1 MSYAHLWISMCRNIT
16 ARLRHAHVIHML
28 DIGGTLRARAHQGL
42 RASLKGAACLLAIA
56 IGISLSIATPLDAQ
70 ASNQAIKYVKELAK
84 YQLTDKQELC
94 HHEIIYRESRWNV
107 RAIGNK
113 NGTKQTY
120 GFYQIKSESMRTAS
134 GVKQFWTYWHY
145 VAHRYGLTEYDE
157 PNYCKALHHLKTK
170 GWQ

>member
-1 MSYAHLWISMCRNIT
+1 MSDT
-16 ARLRHAHVIHML
+16 RLNRTFTDVL
-28 DIGGTLRARAHQGL
+28 DSSGTLRARGHQGL
-42 RASLKGAACLLAIA
+42 NPSRLRIARGVAIV
-56 IGISLSIATPLDAQ
+56 IGISLSMAMPLDAQ
-70 ASNQAIKYVKELAK
+70 ASNLAIKYVKELAK

-107 RAIGNK
+107 RAVGNK

-134 GVKQFWTYWHY
+134 AVKQFWTYWFY
-145 VAHRYGLTEYDE
+145 VAHRYGWTEYDE

>member
-1 MSYAHLWISMCRNIT
+1 MNVFDSH
-16 ARLRHAHVIHML
+16 
-28 DIGGTLRARAHQGL
+28 GTLRARAHQGL
-42 RASLKGAACLLAIA
+42 KAAPVGRGRKVAIA

-107 RAIGNK
+107 RAVGNK

-134 GVKQFWTYWHY
+134 AVKQFWTFWHY
-145 VAHRYGLTEYDE
+145 VMHRYGITEYDE
-157 PNYCKALHHLKTK
+157 PNYCNALHHLKTK